1 MARLRALLALLL
13 SAWAASLGC
22 GSSDGGPNDGGSGSP
37 DGTWSVEVAISSCY
51 SFTGTGVITVS
62 GGSFSGRLFG
72 YCAVATNGATRLEPS
87 SGCAGDE
94 TEEVTIDGT
103 FSAGQVSGNLTL
115 TGGACNGGN
124 GFEGFLSSSSA
135 ATAGDA
141 WGTLTFTKE
150 SNSGSD
156 GGPVGRCTE
165 PADAGAA
172 CTALTNGGSAVSV
185 MPVATAVGAS
195 SDNQKGG
202 SISCGTYVLTQV
214 HLYVGTGGSSSPP
227 GVTIQSTLWVSA
239 GNYQLVINES
249 DGSGEAHS
257 SGTYSTSAGSVG
269 IDLQPSCGEI
279 PQGFLT
285 PGFTSYSSDVAGTL
299 ILYGEAN
306 YGTPPVGGVAAWT
319 FAALTNH

>member
-1 MARLRALLALLL
+1 MWFTSRPLETASQDVLGYGQGRNTEAISSLANDSCSSCCAQGGTSQFLQFARRRSVSRPRKLICRRNGNVVANDGELAMARLRALLALLL

-156 GGPVGRCTE
+156 GGPV
-165 PADAGAA
+165 AFAQINDI
-172 CTALTNGGSAVSV
+172 TN
-185 MPVATAVGAS
+185 
-195 SDNQKGG
+195 
-202 SISCGTYVLTQV
+202 
-214 HLYVGTGGSSSPP
+214 
-227 GVTIQSTLWVSA
+227 
-239 GNYQLVINES
+239 
-249 DGSGEAHS
+249 
-257 SGTYSTSAGSVG
+257 
-269 IDLQPSCGEI
+269 
-279 PQGFLT
+279 
-285 PGFTSYSSDVAGTL
+285 
-299 ILYGEAN
+299 
-306 YGTPPVGGVAAWT
+306 
-319 FAALTNH
+319 